1 MNYVILNG
9 VKSTTIKGL
18 LIQSLPPISKPLM
31 RTQIEEIDG
40 KDGDIVTNLG
50 YSAYDKEITIGLFGD
65 YDVDEVISYFN
76 GSGTVIFSN
85 EHDKYYYYQIIN
97 QIDYE
102 RLIRFKTA
110 TVTFHVQPFK
120 YSSVE
125 KPLDFT
131 IDSLIKFDD
140 FTQTKNGLTLTAENG
155 VISVSGTSTSATEFY
170 LPIDSVNLKAGL
182 YTLNAT
188 ATGTGVSSAN
198 IRLIDGV
205 PSDAKSFG
213 GTYIN
218 LQNGESVTL
227 NANLETEQTYNYLWF
242 YINANTLNFEVDI
255 ELIDNNIP
263 SVTVTNTGNTTAK
276 PTITI
281 YGNGNIALSL
291 NGQQIFNIAL
301 GSQEYITIDV
311 AQMEAYKDG
320 ILKNRLV
327 TGDYDNFIFKV
338 GRNVISWSGSVSE
351 IVIANYSRW
360 I

>member
-50 YSAYDKEITIGLFGD
+50 YSAYDKEITIGLYGD
-65 YDVDEVISYFN
+65 YDVDEVISFFN

-85 EHDKYYYYQIIN
+85 EHDKYYYYQIIE

-125 KPLDFT
+125 NPLDFT
-131 IDSLIKFDD
+131 FDSLLTFDN
-140 FTQTKNGLTLTAENG
+140 FTQTKNGITLTAQNG
-155 VISVSGTSTSATEFY
+155 VISVSGTATSATEFY
-170 LPIDSVNLKAGL
+170 LPINTVKLQAGS
-182 YTLNAT
+182 YTLSAT

-205 PSDAKSFG
+205 PSDTKSFG

-218 LQNGESVTL
+218 LQNEQSVALT
-227 NANLETEQTYNYLWF
+227 ANLTTIQSYNYLWF
-242 YINANTLNFEVDI
+242 YINPNTFNFETDI
-255 ELIDNNIP
+255 ELIDNNVSSII
-263 SVTVTNTGNTTAK
+263 VTNTGNTTAK

-281 YGNGNIALSL
+281 YGNGNIDLSL
-291 NGQQIFNIAL
+291 NGQQIFDITL
-301 GSQEYITIDV
+301 GTEEYITIDI

-327 TGDYDNFIFKV
+327 TGDYDNFLFKV
-338 GRNVISWSGSVSE
+338 GRNVISWSGDISQ
-351 IVIANYSRW
+351 IVINNYSRW